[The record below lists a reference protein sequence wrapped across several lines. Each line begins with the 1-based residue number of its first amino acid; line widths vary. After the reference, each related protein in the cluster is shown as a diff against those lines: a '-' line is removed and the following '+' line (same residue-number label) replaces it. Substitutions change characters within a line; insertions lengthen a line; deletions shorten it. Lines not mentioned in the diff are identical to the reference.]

1 MSLRISI
8 AFTAA
13 LLGCA
18 LTCDADELAAAT
30 TAVIREIRLQD
41 NELIP
46 QAVLDSILP
55 AYSNRQV
62 SAQELQELAQRLTAY
77 LVERGY
83 VSSGVIVPDQ
93 KVSDGIVSLQVVVG
107 HLTEAVI
114 AGNHRLRDGYISRRL
129 GDVYSS
135 PLNVND
141 IASRLQVLEQDP
153 RIGRID
159 AAVKPGAARGA
170 AVLSLSIEE
179 RPAFGFSVGTDNYIS
194 PNVGSEEV
202 RAEIHHLN
210 LTGFGDS
217 LQLTYSNAEGFKG
230 GTAAYTI
237 PLTRWNTLLSGF
249 VEHSSSRIVTEP
261 FASLDI
267 EGDTTRYGAELRQPV
282 FRSPQSELTL
292 GLGFDAQKVESFLL
306 GEPFS
311 FSVADSEGVSRTTA
325 VSFSQ
330 EYVRSQA
337 ARVLALRSSFTFG
350 IDALDASIGGPGD
363 GLFRYWL
370 GQAQWLQK
378 LSVWDSMLRIHGQ
391 LRLADD
397 ALPAYRKYAL
407 GGARSVRGYR
417 ENLIVRDNGGLLT
430 LEWSVP
436 VARLGFPGLSRGQS
450 DGELR
455 LTPFV
460 DYGAG
465 WDHDDEDATLDIAS
479 VGIGIRWQ
487 LAANSYLELQAAKSL
502 IEQPI
507 GASGH
512 VLQDDGIHFS
522 AQIGW

>member
-8 AFTAA
+8 AIAAA

-18 LTCDADELAAAT
+18 MSCDADELSAAPTVA
-30 TAVIREIRLQD
+30 IREIRLQD

-46 QAVLDSILP
+46 EAVLDAILP

-62 SAQELQELAQRLTAY
+62 SAQELQELAQRLTTY

-93 KVSDGIVSLQVVVG
+93 KVSDGIVTLQVVAG

-114 AGNHRLRDGYISRRL
+114 AGNRRLRDGYISQRL

-153 RIGRID
+153 RIERID
-159 AAVKPGAARGA
+159 AAVKPGTARGA
-170 AVLSLSIEE
+170 AVLNLNIEE
-179 RPAFGFSVGTDNYIS
+179 RRGFGFSVGADNYIS
-194 PNVGSEEV
+194 PNVGSQQV

-210 LTGFGDS
+210 LTGFGDT
-217 LQLTYSNAEGFKG
+217 LQLTYAHAEGYKG
-230 GTAAYTI
+230 GSGAYSI
-237 PLTRWNTLLSGF
+237 PLTRWNTLLNVF
-249 VEHSSSRIVTEP
+249 FERSSSRIVTEP
-261 FASLDI
+261 FESLDI
-267 EGDTTRYGAELRQPV
+267 EGDTTRYGADLRQPV
-282 FRSPQSELTL
+282 FRSPQSEFTL
-292 GLGFDAQKVESFLL
+292 GLGLDVQKVESFLL

-311 FSVADSEGVSRTTA
+311 FSVADDQGVSRTTA

-337 ARVLALRSSFTFG
+337 SRVLALRSSFTFG
-350 IDALDASIGGPGD
+350 IDALDASVGGPSD
-363 GLFRYWL
+363 GEFRYWL

-378 LSVWDSMLRIHGQ
+378 LDLWDSTVRVHGQ

-430 LEWSVP
+430 LEWSLP
-436 VARLGFPGLSRGQS
+436 IAHLAFPGLSSGQS
-450 DGELR
+450 DGEVR

-465 WDHDDEDATLDIAS
+465 WDHDDEDNTFDMAGAGIA
-479 VGIGIRWQ
+479 IRWQ
-487 LAANSYLELQAAKSL
+487 LAPNSYLELQAAKSL
-502 IEQPI
+502 IERPI

-512 VLQDDGIHFS
+512 VLQDDGIYFS